1 MDVVSLPSSV
11 VGRYRRFSLYN
22 SPYPAHDA
30 GHGID
35 LYPASNVGVSPV
47 AGRVLDSRTVGCP
60 DRSYAASNDHLIL
73 IDTGASDSA
82 DGTAVGDPTGA
93 GVVARVLH
101 VDPAVSAGDHV
112 AVGDPLGRMVRSGF
126 FGPWVDNHVHVDF
139 RDPADNLYR
148 ATGSLPVVVE
158 TPVVPAPWDGTG
170 RVVDTG
176 ETYAVLDAPAHPAPD
191 GESYATL
198 ASDGGVPLDGGLPH
212 YTGGGRLDR
221 TLDGRAGTEAQ
232 AETDGGPET
241 LSFLGETVGH
251 GTTRTVT
258 WTETRVTVDGEPVT
272 GLSLFAS
279 REPGFGAKIVSRPDA
294 GQPSFSVGETVTVG
308 VESVETAER
317 LG

>member
-1 MDVVSLPSSV
+1 MDVVSLPSPV

-47 AGRVLDSRTVGCP
+47 AGEVLDTRTVGCP

-73 IDTGASDSA
+73 IDTGAGDTA
-82 DGTAVGDPTGA
+82 DETAVGDPTGA

-139 RDPADNLYR
+139 RDPEENLYR
-148 ATGSLPVVVE
+148 ASGSLPVAVE

-176 ETYAVLDAPAHPAPD
+176 ETYAVLDAPTHPAPD
-191 GESYATL
+191 GETYATL

-221 TLDGRAGTEAQ
+221 TLDEPESQENAPEPLSLLGT
-232 AETDGGPET
+232 TI
-241 LSFLGETVGH
+241 GH
-251 GTTRTVT
+251 GDGRTVT
-258 WTETRVTVDGEPVT
+258 WTETQVTVDGEPVT

-279 REPGFGAKIVSRPDA
+279 REPGFGAKIVSRPEA

>member
-47 AGRVLDSRTVGCP
+47 AGEVLDTRTVGCP

-73 IDTGASDSA
+73 IDTGVNDEGSA
-82 DGTAVGDPTGA
+82 DAGGGGA
-93 GVVARVLH
+93 VARVLH

-112 AVGDPLGRMVRSGF
+112 AVGDPLGEMVRSGF

-139 RDPADNLYR
+139 RDPEENLYR
-148 ATGSLPVVVE
+148 ASGSLPVAVE

-191 GESYATL
+191 GETYATL

-221 TLDGRAGTEAQ
+221 TLDGRVGTDTRAEIDGEPEA
-232 AETDGGPET
+232 
-241 LSFLGETVGH
+241 LLFLGETVGH
-251 GTTRTVT
+251 GSARTVT
-258 WTETRVTVDGEPVT
+258 WTDTRVTVDREPVT

-294 GQPSFSVGETVTVG
+294 GQPSFSVGETVTVT

>member
-1 MDVVSLPSSV
+1 MDVVSLPSPV

-47 AGRVLDSRTVGCP
+47 AGEVLDTRTVGCP

-73 IDTGASDSA
+73 IDTGAGD
-82 DGTAVGDPTGA
+82 TAVGDPTDA

-139 RDPADNLYR
+139 RDPEENLYR
-148 ATGSLPVVVE
+148 ASGSLPVAVE

-176 ETYAVLDAPAHPAPD
+176 ETYAVLDAPTHPAPD
-191 GESYATL
+191 GETYATL

-221 TLDGRAGTEAQ
+221 TLDEPESQENAPEPLSLLGT
-232 AETDGGPET
+232 TI
-241 LSFLGETVGH
+241 GH
-251 GTTRTVT
+251 GDGRTVT
-258 WTETRVTVDGEPVT
+258 WTETQVTVDGEPVT

-279 REPGFGAKIVSRPDA
+279 REPGFGAKIVSRPEA

>member
-1 MDVVSLPSSV
+1 MDVVSLSASV

-47 AGRVLDSRTVGCP
+47 AGRVLDTRTVGCP
-60 DRSYAASNDHLIL
+60 DRSYAADTDHLIL
-73 IDTGASDSA
+73 IDTGAD
-82 DGTAVGDPTGA
+82 DTGA
-93 GVVARVLH
+93 PESGTGDAVARVLH
-101 VDPAVSAGDHV
+101 VDPAVSAGDRV
-112 AVGDPLGRMVRSGF
+112 TVGDPLGRMVRSGF

-139 RDPADNLYR
+139 RDPEDNLYR
-148 ATGSLPVVVE
+148 ATGSLPVAVE

-176 ETYAVLDAPAHPAPD
+176 ETYAVLDAPAHPTPD
-191 GESYATL
+191 GESYAIL
-198 ASDGGVPLDGGLPH
+198 ASDEGVPLDGGLPH

-221 TLDGRAGTEAQ
+221 TLGDPEAPEH
-232 AETDGGPET
+232 AEP
-241 LSFLGETVGH
+241 LSFLGTTVGH
-251 GTTRTVT
+251 GSGRTVE

-279 REPGFGAKIVSRPDA
+279 REPGFGAKVVSRPEA
-294 GQPSFSVGETVTVG
+294 GQPSFSVGETVAVA
-308 VESVETAER
+308 VEPVETVER